1 MRSDWITK
9 KIGDV
14 CEIHRGASPRPIQN
28 YLSNKGMP
36 WVKIADATGSNSRYI
51 LNTSQYIIEDGISKS
66 VLVTPG
72 TLIVSNSA
80 TPGLPKILGIT
91 ACVHDGWLIFSN
103 FIGITR
109 DFLYYKFV
117 DIRRN
122 LVNQANGS
130 IFQNLKT
137 DIVRDYSIS
146 IPPISEQD
154 KIVSLLLSFDD
165 KIELNNR
172 IIANLEHQAQAIF
185 GNLFPDCMSNGI
197 SMSSILDVRD
207 GTHDSPKSK
216 ETGYYLIT
224 SKHLQPYS
232 VNKNEANLISDEDYN
247 QINERSKVEYGDIL
261 ISMIGTVG
269 LISLVSDEDVDF
281 AIKNVGLFRTSQNES
296 LRYYILNYLKSNDV
310 TIYIEQHLAG
320 STQKY
325 ISLSELRNLPIN
337 IPSKD
342 EIIRFNSI
350 VKPIYRYIINL
361 NRENLRL
368 VAIRDAL
375 LPKLMSGEI
384 NL

>member
-1 MRSDWITK
+1 MTPYAIDFSSAKRISEEDYLQIIKRSAVEQWDILFSMIGTIGIIYLEKNTEIDYACKNIGIFKFNGDKEKAYWLYYYFQTPQAKEYILRHLRGTTQQYLPLCSLRDFPIAFPSKELQK
-9 KIGDV
+9 KI
-14 CEIHRGASPRPIQN
+14 
-28 YLSNKGMP
+28 
-36 WVKIADATGSNSRYI
+36 T
-51 LNTSQYIIEDGISKS
+51 S
-66 VLVTPG
+66 VL
-72 TLIVSNSA
+72 SA
-80 TPGLPKILGIT
+80 L
-91 ACVHDGWLIFSN
+91 
-103 FIGITR
+103 
-109 DFLYYKFV
+109 
-117 DIRRN
+117 
-122 LVNQANGS
+122 
-130 IFQNLKT
+130 
-137 DIVRDYSIS
+137 
-146 IPPISEQD
+146 
-154 KIVSLLLSFDD
+154 DD

-368 VAIRDAL
+368 AALRDAL

-384 NL
+384 KV

>member
-1 MRSDWITK
+1 MMKFNEIAFGDIASFRYGKMPDKK
-9 KIGDV
+9 KITENGAYPIFSGYRITGYYNEYNLEKDELVIVARGVGGTGDV
-14 CEIHRGASPRPIQN
+14 KLSPSRC
-28 YLSNKGMP
+28 YLTNLS
-36 WVKIADATGSNSRYI
+36 
-51 LNTSQYIIEDGISKS
+51 
-66 VLVTPG
+66 
-72 TLIVSNSA
+72 
-80 TPGLPKILGIT
+80 IT
-91 ACVHDGWLIFSN
+91 AEMNEDVVLKKY
-103 FIGITR
+103 
-109 DFLYYKFV
+109 LYYYFA
-117 DIRRN
+117 IRN
-122 LVNQANGS
+122 LRYLDSGSAQSQITISDLEKVIIPVPSLYNQ
-130 IFQNLKT
+130 KR
-137 DIVRDYSIS
+137 IVA
-146 IPPISEQD
+146 
-154 KIVSLLLSFDD
+154 VLSALDD
-165 KIELNNR
+165 KIELNAK
-172 IIANLEHQAQAIF
+172 IIANLEQQAQAIF

-269 LISLVSDEDVDF
+269 LISLVSDENVDF

-384 NL
+384 SV